1 MSMLFLNDNELVKL
15 YMSGNEES
23 LSVLVQRHKRRIFS
37 YIYMITRNKVLT
49 EDIFQET
56 FFKVIQT
63 LKKEQYNEEGK
74 FLPWILRIAKNLII
88 DHFRKVKKMPSISSV
103 INDEG
108 EETSIFDIIPDN
120 TESSK
125 DTVESRA
132 LKKQIRSIVNDLPKD
147 QKEVVILRTYYDMS
161 FKDIAEVTNVS
172 INTSLG
178 RMRYALI
185 NLKKILEER
194 NVEICL

>member
-1 MSMLFLNDNELVKL
+1 
-15 YMSGNEES
+15 
-23 LSVLVQRHKRRIFS
+23 
-37 YIYMITRNKVLT
+37 MITRSKVLT

-120 TESSK
+120 TESPK
-125 DTVESRA
+125 DAVESRA

-161 FKDIAEVTNVS
+161 FKDIAEITNVS

-185 NLKKILEER
+185 NLKKLLEER